1 MTYIKLY
8 IVKDA
13 IYTYMSLRYTLLGF
27 INYNPITGYDLKKHM
42 DNSTQFFWHASLS
55 QIYPA
60 LKKLEKDGLI
70 KSKKIPQESTPDKK
84 IYSITKK
91 GKTELL
97 TWLTKSITEL
107 PPQKNH
113 DLLKSFFSGIL
124 NKETILEHLNQQLKL
139 HTVQLDTYK
148 QNTAVYVRKI
158 IEQTGLTREGVMWE
172 LTRQFGEEY
181 EQTYIRW
188 LKHVIKTVEQK
199 L

>member
-1 MTYIKLY
+1 
-8 IVKDA
+8 
-13 IYTYMSLRYTLLGF
+13 MSLRYTLLGF
-27 INYNPITGYDLKKHM
+27 INYSPLTGYELKKHM

-55 QIYPA
+55 QIYPT
-60 LKKLEKDGLI
+60 LKKLEKEGMI
-70 KSKKIPQESTPDKK
+70 NSKIIPQKGTPDKK

-91 GKTELL
+91 GKIELL
-97 TWLTKSITEL
+97 NWLTKSTTDL
-107 PPQKNH
+107 PPQKNP
-113 DLLKSFFSGIL
+113 DLLQSFFSGIL
-124 NKETILEHLNQQLKL
+124 DKETILEHLNQQLKL
-139 HTVQLDTYK
+139 HRSQLEIYK
-148 QNTAVYVRKI
+148 QNTAIYVKKI

>member
-1 MTYIKLY
+1 
-8 IVKDA
+8 
-13 IYTYMSLRYTLLGF
+13 MSLRYTLLGF
-27 INYNPITGYDLKKHM
+27 INYSPLTGYELKKHM

-55 QIYPA
+55 QIYPV

-84 IYSITKK
+84 IYSITKD
-91 GKTELL
+91 GKTEFL
-97 TWLTKSITEL
+97 TWLAKPIIDL

-113 DLLKSFFSGIL
+113 DLLKSFFSGVL
-124 NKETILEHLNQQLKL
+124 DKETILNHLNQQLEQ
-139 HTVQLDTYK
+139 HRDQLEIYK
-148 QNTAVYVRKI
+148 QNTAVYVKKI

-181 EQTYIRW
+181 EHMYISW
-188 LKHVIKTVEQK
+188 LKKTIKTAEQK